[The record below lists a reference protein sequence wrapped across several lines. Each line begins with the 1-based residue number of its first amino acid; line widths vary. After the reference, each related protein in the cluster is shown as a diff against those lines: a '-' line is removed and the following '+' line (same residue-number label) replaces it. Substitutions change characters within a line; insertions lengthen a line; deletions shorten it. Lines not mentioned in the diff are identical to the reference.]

1 MNGEQGLDKSD
12 LLLLTSQDRAKGF
25 SIARGDHRNTT
36 LLKWGRPI
44 AWFAA
49 TVTEEVV
56 LAFLKLIKDYESSD
70 NKQAGNK

>member
-1 MNGEQGLDKSD
+1 MNGGHRLNKSD
-12 LLLLTSQDRAKGF
+12 ALLLTGEDRANGF
-25 SIARGDHRNTT
+25 SIARDDHRNTT

-56 LAFLKLIKDYESSD
+56 VAFLKLIKDYESSD